1 MQVLYQMNC
10 VRKHIL
16 KSKTYYL
23 QVLEDSMILSEHK
36 NMVNPKYIIQ
46 FNLETRVMWKVSEQD
61 ELSSFGIYYV
71 NRIKWFDSD
80 HNQLNLLKIHLS
92 PKVFLEI
99 SPFFMILV
107 PQSDLEHLQKF
118 VWLKQRRVFLNLQPN
133 AFLKSISCKKSHL
146 IAWYQFSY
154 SLLEQIIKI
163 DHPHFVKLHEI
174 YQGENS
180 YYLVTDYLAGDTLY
194 NYIKT
199 FPDDQIPPH
208 QIREAIKIILTALKY
223 LEINNIIH
231 RDIKLENILLQKQND
246 ITSLKIIDFGL
257 AIYALPEQ
265 KVSIC
270 GTPGYIAPEI
280 LKNSNV
286 DDYFTPKCDIFSAG
300 VIFYK
305 LLTKKTLF
313 RAQNTME
320 IMEQNK
326 LCQVNYQDIQY
337 KLQKE
342 AVSLLKS
349 MLDPNPKTR
358 FSAAQCLEHPY
369 FSCKLENINILQE
382 ILDKATG
389 FSGLSQIKEYKDTHS
404 IGQECQAA
412 QIKKCNPTSYRV
424 RAEQRKR
431 TKSPRKYAEFQ
442 FYCPSFCQ
450 MNSFESLSSKGS
462 SSYSN
467 KVSRIENLINDRLDS
482 VIEDDEK
489 FQKNVKQVFQT

>member
-1 MQVLYQMNC
+1 MNC

-36 NMVNPKYIIQ
+36 TMVNPKYIIQ
-46 FNLETRVMWKVSEQD
+46 FNLETRVMWKISEQD

-92 PKVFLEI
+92 PKVFFGNISIFYDSGSIIGSGASSKSILEYAAKCI
-99 SPFFMILV
+99 SKKYL
-107 PQSDLEHLQKF
+107 LQK
-118 VWLKQRRVFLNLQPN
+118 KSSDRMNRLQQE
-133 AFLKSISCKKSHL
+133 I
-146 IAWYQFSY
+146 
-154 SLLEQIIKI
+154 QILQKI

-199 FPDDQIPPH
+199 FPDDQIPSH

-280 LKNSNV
+280 LKNSNA

-467 KVSRIENLINDRLDS
+467 KVSRIENLINDKLDS

-489 FQKNVKQVFQT
+489 FQQNVKQVFQT

>member
-1 MQVLYQMNC
+1 MNC

-23 QVLEDSMILSEHK
+23 QVLEDQMILSEHK
-36 NMVNPKYIIQ
+36 NMLNPKYIIQ
-46 FNLETRVMWKVSEQD
+46 YNFETRVMWKVSEQD
-61 ELSSFGIYYV
+61 ELCSFGIYYV

-80 HNQLNLLKIHLS
+80 HNSLNLLKIHLS
-92 PKVFLEI
+92 PKVFFGNISIFYDSGSIIGSGASSKVCLVKVKKSILEYAAKCI
-99 SPFFMILV
+99 SKKYL
-107 PQSDLEHLQKF
+107 LQK
-118 VWLKQRRVFLNLQPN
+118 KSSDRMNRLQQE
-133 AFLKSISCKKSHL
+133 I
-146 IAWYQFSY
+146 
-154 SLLEQIIKI
+154 QILQKI

-180 YYLVTDYLAGDTLY
+180 YYLVTDYLQGDTLY

-199 FPDDQIPPH
+199 FPDDQIPSH

-231 RDIKLENILLQKQND
+231 RDIKLENILLQQQND

-257 AIYALPEQ
+257 AIYAQPQQ

-280 LKNSNV
+280 LKNSNN
-286 DDYFTPKCDIFSAG
+286 DEYFTNKCDIFSAG

-326 LCQVNYQDIQY
+326 LCQVNYQDIEY

-342 AVSLLKS
+342 AISLLKS

-358 FSAAQCLEHPY
+358 YSATQCLEHSY

-412 QIKKCNPTSYRV
+412 QIKKCNPTSYRI
-424 RAEQRKR
+424 RTEQRKR

-462 SSYSN
+462 QSYSN
-467 KVSRIENLINDRLDS
+467 KVSRIENIINDKLDS
-482 VIEDDEK
+482 VIEEDEK
-489 FQKNVKQVFQT
+489 FQQNVKQVCQI